1 MSQIIRLLLL
11 DDNPDDRVLAI
22 RELQR
27 EFKDLQVEQITEAKG
42 FNRALALGNFD
53 LAITD
58 YQMRWTDGIAVLR
71 AIKARYSDRPV
82 IMFTNTGSQEIAVEA
97 MKAGLEDYVLKSTK
111 NYIRL
116 PVAVKS
122 ALKRA
127 LNQRRAIH
135 IENRLQFLLNRLD
148 VGVFRA
154 TQAGE
159 LVEGNAAFL
168 RILQVNSLPEAQ
180 EIYLQQLYIR
190 REIGDSTLECKRELQ
205 LQLNGGSRVWVL
217 LSETLS
223 INDGETAID
232 GLLEDISDRKSAE
245 AEIRS
250 INENLERRVRERTAE
265 LETANKDL
273 EAFSYSVSHDLREPL
288 RAIEGFAQALLEDFA
303 DSLPPLGQEYA
314 QRIVAAANRL
324 DKLIQDMLKYSRLSR
339 ADLQRSRV
347 NLSAVVAEALT
358 QLEVEIQQ
366 CQAQIS
372 VAEPL
377 PEVIGDYT
385 ALLSAIFNL
394 LGNAV
399 KFVTPDI
406 QPQVRVWAEEIEGQ
420 GGKGTRGQ
428 GDKGTRGNS
437 PLTSTGA
444 QLCAPTHSPLITS
457 KWVRLWI
464 EDNGIGI
471 APKYQQQIF
480 QVFERLHGVESY
492 GGTGIGLAIVHKG
505 MERMGG
511 EVGVESQLGQGS
523 RFWLELP
530 LVND

>member
-1 MSQIIRLLLL
+1 MSQTIRLLLL

-22 RELQR
+22 RQLQR
-27 EFKDLQVEQITEAKG
+27 EFNDLQVEQIIEAKG
-42 FNRALALGNFD
+42 FSRALAAGNFD
-53 LAITD
+53 LVITD
-58 YQMRWTDGIAVLR
+58 FQMRWTDGIAVLR
-71 AIKARYSDRPV
+71 AIKARYPDCPV

-97 MKAGLEDYVLKSTK
+97 MKAGLEDYVLKSPK
-111 NYIRL
+111 HYIRL
-116 PVAVKS
+116 PVAVRS
-122 ALKRA
+122 ALDGA

-135 IENRLQFLLNRLD
+135 LENRLQFLLNRLD

-159 LVEGNAAFL
+159 LIEGNAAFL

-180 EIYLQQLYIR
+180 EIYLHQLYIR
-190 REIGDSTLECKRELQ
+190 REIGSSNLEWERELQ
-205 LQLNGGSRVWVL
+205 LQRSDGSRVWVL

-223 INDGETAID
+223 ANDGETAID
-232 GLLEDISDRKSAE
+232 GLLEDISERKSAE

-250 INENLERRVRERTAE
+250 LNENLEHRVRKRTAQ
-265 LETANKDL
+265 LEVTNKDL

-303 DSLPPLGQEYA
+303 DSLPPLGQEYT

-324 DKLIQDMLKYSRLSR
+324 DKLIQDMLNYSRLSR

-347 NLSAVVAEALT
+347 NLSAVVTEALT

-366 CQAQIS
+366 RQAQIS

-385 ALLSAIFNL
+385 TLLSAIVNVL
-394 LGNAV
+394 ANAV
-399 KFVTPDI
+399 KFVAPDV
-406 QPQVRVWAEEIEGQ
+406 QPQVRVWAEEIGEQ
-420 GGKGTRGQ
+420 GDKVTRGQ
-428 GDKGTRGNS
+428 GEFRIIS
-437 PLTSTGA
+437 PT
-444 QLCAPTHSPLITS
+444 TS
-457 KWVRLWI
+457 KWVHLWI

-471 APKYQQQIF
+471 APKHQRQIF
-480 QVFERLHGVESY
+480 RVFERLHGVESY
-492 GGTGIGLAIVHKG
+492 SGTGIGLAIVHKG

-511 EVGVESQLGQGS
+511 CVGVESQLGQGS
-523 RFWLELP
+523 KFWLELP
-530 LVND
+530 LANE

>member
-97 MKAGLEDYVLKSTK
+97 MKAGLEDYVLKSPK
-111 NYIRL
+111 HYIRL
-116 PVAVKS
+116 PVAVRS
-122 ALKRA
+122 ALDNA
-127 LNQRRAIH
+127 LNQRQAIH

-148 VGVFRA
+148 VGVFQA

-180 EIYLQQLYIR
+180 QIYLQQLYIW
-190 REIGDSTLECKRELQ
+190 REVGDSTLECKRELQ
-205 LQLNGGSRVWVL
+205 LQRSDGSRVWVL

-223 INDGETAID
+223 TNDGETAID
-232 GLLEDISDRKSAE
+232 GLLEDISDRKFAE

-250 INENLERRVRERTAE
+250 INENLELRVRERTAQ
-265 LETANKDL
+265 LEAINKDL

-288 RAIEGFAQALLEDFA
+288 RAIEGFAQALLEDFT
-303 DSLPPLGQEYA
+303 DSLPSVGQEYA

-366 CQAQIS
+366 RQAQIS
-372 VAEPL
+372 LVEPL

-394 LGNAV
+394 LANAV

-420 GGKGTRGQ
+420 GDTREQ
-428 GDKGTRGNS
+428 GEQEKQGMQEMQGEKSHSSLVTPS
-437 PLTSTGA
+437 
-444 QLCAPTHSPLITS
+444 SPLITS

-471 APKYQQQIF
+471 APKYQRQIF
-480 QVFERLHGVESY
+480 RVFERLHGVESY
-492 GGTGIGLAIVHKG
+492 SGTGIGLAIVHKG

-511 EVGVESQLGQGS
+511 YVGVESQLGQGS

>member
-1 MSQIIRLLLL
+1 MSQTIRLLLL

-22 RELQR
+22 RQLQR
-27 EFKDLQVEQITEAKG
+27 EFNDLQVEQIIEPKG
-42 FNRALALGNFD
+42 FNRALAAGNFD
-53 LAITD
+53 LVITD
-58 YQMRWTDGIAVLR
+58 YQMGWTDGIAVLR

-97 MKAGLEDYVLKSTK
+97 MKAGLEDYVLKSPK
-111 NYIRL
+111 HYIRL
-116 PVAVKS
+116 PVAVRS
-122 ALKRA
+122 ALDGA

-135 IENRLQFLLNRLD
+135 IENRLQFLLNCLD

-159 LVEGNAAFL
+159 LIEGNAAFL

-180 EIYLQQLYIR
+180 EIYLHQLYIR
-190 REIGDSTLECKRELQ
+190 REIGSSNLEWERELQ
-205 LQLNGGSRVWVL
+205 LQRSDGSRVWVL

-223 INDGETAID
+223 ANDGETAID
-232 GLLEDISDRKSAE
+232 GLLEDISDRKSTE

-250 INENLERRVRERTAE
+250 INENLERRVRERTAQVE
-265 LETANKDL
+265 AINKDL

-303 DSLPPLGQEYA
+303 DSLPPLGQEYT

-366 CQAQIS
+366 RQAQIS

-385 ALLSAIFNL
+385 TLLSAIVNVL
-394 LGNAV
+394 ANAV
-399 KFVTPDI
+399 KFLAPDV
-406 QPQVRVWAEEIEGQ
+406 QPQVRVWAEELSQAGEQ
-420 GGKGTRGQ
+420 GSRDTQVQ
-428 GDKGTRGNS
+428 GEKNAS
-437 PLTSTGA
+437 PLT
-444 QLCAPTHSPLITS
+444 TS

-471 APKYQQQIF
+471 APKYQRQIF
-480 QVFERLHGVESY
+480 RVFERLHGVESY

-511 EVGVESQLGQGS
+511 GVGVESQLGQGS

-530 LVND
+530 LANE

>member
-1 MSQIIRLLLL
+1 MSQTIRLLLL
-11 DDNPDDRVLAI
+11 DDNPNDRVLAI
-22 RELQR
+22 RQLQR
-27 EFKDLQVEQITEAKG
+27 EFNDLQVEQIIEAKG
-42 FNRALALGNFD
+42 FNQALAAGNFD
-53 LAITD
+53 LVITD
-58 YQMRWTDGIAVLR
+58 YQMSWTDGIAVLR

-97 MKAGLEDYVLKSTK
+97 MKAGLEDYVLKSPK
-111 NYIRL
+111 HYIRL
-116 PVAVKS
+116 PVAVRS
-122 ALKRA
+122 ALDGA

-135 IENRLQFLLNRLD
+135 IENRWQFLLNRLD
-148 VGVFRA
+148 VGIFRA

-159 LVEGNAAFL
+159 LIEGNAAFL

-190 REIGDSTLECKRELQ
+190 REIGDSTLQWERELQ
-205 LQLNGGSRVWVL
+205 LQRSDGSKGWVL

-223 INDGETAID
+223 THDRETAID
-232 GLLEDISDRKSAE
+232 GLLKDISDCKFAE
-245 AEIRS
+245 VEIGS
-250 INENLERRVRERTAE
+250 IDENLERRVRERTAQ
-265 LETANKDL
+265 LEAINKDL

-303 DSLPPLGQEYA
+303 DSLPPLGQEYT

-324 DKLIQDMLKYSRLSR
+324 DKLIQDLLKYSRLIR

-366 CQAQIS
+366 RQAQIS

-377 PEVIGDYT
+377 PEVIGDYAT
-385 ALLSAIFNL
+385 VLSAIINL
-394 LGNAV
+394 LANAV

-406 QPQVRVWAEEIEGQ
+406 QPQVRVWAEEIGGQ
-420 GGKGTRGQ
+420 GEFRIISLTTNHQ
-428 GDKGTRGNS
+428 
-437 PLTSTGA
+437 PLTTN
-444 QLCAPTHSPLITS
+444 

-471 APKYQQQIF
+471 APKNQRQIF
-480 QVFERLHGVESY
+480 RVFERLHGVESY
-492 GGTGIGLAIVHKG
+492 SGTGIGLAIVHKG
-505 MERMGG
+505 IERMGG
-511 EVGVESQLGQGS
+511 GVGVESQLGQGS